1 MPKAA
6 LNDTNILIDFYEIGL
21 LDALM
26 EIDLEMHTTD
36 FVVAEL
42 VVEEQLDWLDELIE
56 QRQLLVSGFSGEEL
70 FELMQKESNNPGLS
84 LTDCSAWQ
92 WAEKNQGILLT
103 GDAQLRRAAVKSGV
117 EVHGSIWLMDEL
129 LRQGILTEAQ
139 ACKAIKK
146 LKTKNRRLPKREIDK
161 REKLWCVG

>member
-1 MPKAA
+1 MQKVA

-42 VVEEQLDWLDELIE
+42 VVEEQLDWLEELINSGK
-56 QRQLLVSGFSGEEL
+56 LIVNGFSGKEL
-70 FELMQKESNNPGLS
+70 AAIFELEGGNYGLS

-92 WAEKNQGILLT
+92 WAAKNDGILLT
-103 GDAQLRRAAVKSGV
+103 GDAQLRRAALKDGV
-117 EVHGSIWLMDEL
+117 EVHGSIWLLDEL
-129 LRQGILTEAQ
+129 VREGVLTEKQ
-139 ACKAIKK
+139 ACQAVKK
-146 LKTKNRRLPKREIDK
+146 LRVKNRRLPKRELDK
-161 REKLWCVG
+161 REKIWCA